1 VEAYEGR
8 FSPPKSFVDRVLDE
22 TIQKLENNEDFDSD
36 TVLKIRF
43 LIENQEIKNLEKIK
57 EMYMVTSSV

>member
-1 VEAYEGR
+1 MKDD